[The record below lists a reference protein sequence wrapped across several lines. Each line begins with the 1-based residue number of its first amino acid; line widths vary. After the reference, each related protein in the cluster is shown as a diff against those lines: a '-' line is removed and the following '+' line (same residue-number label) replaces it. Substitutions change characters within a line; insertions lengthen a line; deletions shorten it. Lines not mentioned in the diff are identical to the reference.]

1 MRQRE
6 TTTLLLILHHVLTL
20 CLRARRFTFCIPLLI
35 PLLLQALS
43 VEEPSTK
50 ANATARKRMHAAID
64 EANAISKSIY
74 AAFKSDENSLA
85 SLLQSAEESG
95 DNVTTKSPQEVA
107 GSAMNSATNYG
118 KKLLVGRDRAAR

>member
-1 MRQRE
+1 
-6 TTTLLLILHHVLTL
+6 
-20 CLRARRFTFCIPLLI
+20 
-35 PLLLQALS
+35 
-43 VEEPSTK
+43 
-50 ANATARKRMHAAID
+50 MHAAID